1 LRRTI
6 LVFTFLPQSKRVRG
20 ILAALAGI
28 FVVAAG
34 YGVVHLGTF
43 MAREDPLVHADA
55 IFVLAGTH
63 VERPLEAAD
72 LYGAG
77 YAPRVLL
84 TRSMAEGD
92 AYAVARARGARLSDE
107 FDSEEQV
114 LMQLGVPEM
123 AIVALSRTHDNT
135 AQEATTLRE
144 VALRERWTRVIVVSS
159 KYHLRRTRLA
169 CRRALAGTPVE
180 IVMRGSRYDPSDPD
194 HWWRHR
200 GDIRWLISEVPKLVL
215 YASGMGG

>member
-1 LRRTI
+1 
-6 LVFTFLPQSKRVRG
+6 
-20 ILAALAGI
+20 
-28 FVVAAG
+28 
-34 YGVVHLGTF
+34 

-72 LYGAG
+72 LYAAG

-84 TRSMAEGD
+84 TRSMAEGE
-92 AYAVARARGARLSDE
+92 AYAAARARGAHLSDE
-107 FDSEEQV
+107 FDSEGQV
-114 LMQLGVPEM
+114 LTQLGVPAT
-123 AIVALSRTHDNT
+123 AIVALARTHDNT
-135 AQEATTLRE
+135 GQEATTLRE
-144 VALRERWTRVIVVSS
+144 VALRQHWTRVIVVSS

-169 CRRALAGTPVE
+169 CRRALAGTTVE

-200 GDIRWLISEVPKLVL
+200 GDIRWLVSEVPKLVL
-215 YASGMGG
+215 YASGMGS